1 MATISANSAQT
12 VTNMTSPGLTA
23 TGNCVDVV
31 NAPIRVL
38 SAQANVVG
46 TGAVTA
52 TVNLQASLDGVYF
65 TTIKVFTLSG
75 TTSATDVALLDATFQ
90 IYRVNVSAISGTSA
104 TVTVY
109 LKT

>member
-1 MATISANSAQT
+1 MGTRSANSAQT
-12 VTNMTSPGLTA
+12 VTAIAEGMTA
-23 TGNCVDVV
+23 TGNSTDVT
-31 NAPIRVL
+31 NCPIRVM

-46 TGAVTA
+46 TGSVTA

-65 TTIKVFTLSG
+65 TTIKTFSLSG
-75 TTSATDVALLDATFQ
+75 TTSASDIALLDATFQ

-104 TVTVY
+104 TVSVY

>member
-1 MATISANSAQT
+1 MATKSANSAQT
-12 VTNMTSPGLTA
+12 VTNMTEPGMTA
-23 TGNCVDVV
+23 TGNSTDVV

-65 TTIKVFTLSG
+65 TTIKTFTLSG
-75 TTSATDVALLDATFQ
+75 TTSATSG
-90 IYRVNVSAISGTSA
+90 VSRWRSA
-104 TVTVY
+104 MPSEAQASRRFTPNR
-109 LKT
+109 